1 MQRLGAAERSTGSV
15 AHVSRAPLAAFLTCA
30 PLSPSVVCLSARIV
44 CLLIEER
51 EKSLCTAQRV
61 FPAIRAHR
69 YVEGSDKSNRK
80 DTCSSVVAQ
89 ASAPMSCTQPDK
101 KKFHRAHCITHEEN
115 TTKAWTKRLRPCG
128 GERAGSR
135 CRDDTML
142 FSKALLLLFESHA
155 YSRKRVALWL
165 PAKVR
170 LGGHRDGRG
179 REAGFASALCFLSA
193 ETAIVLHLSLRE
205 AFFKP
210 RG

>member
-1 MQRLGAAERSTGSV
+1 MHCTKSFSCHPRAQIRRRERQKQQEG
-15 AHVSRAPLAAFLTCA
+15 HLLFRRRA
-30 PLSPSVVCLSARIV
+30 S
-44 CLLIEER
+44 E
-51 EKSLCTAQRV
+51 CTDELYATRQ
-61 FPAIRAHR
+61 
-69 YVEGSDKSNRK
+69 
-80 DTCSSVVAQ
+80 
-89 ASAPMSCTQPDK
+89 
-101 KKFHRAHCITHEEN
+101 KKFHRARCITHEEN

-165 PAKVR
+165 PAKVC

>member
-1 MQRLGAAERSTGSV
+1 MHCTKSFSCHPRAQIRRRERQKQQEG
-15 AHVSRAPLAAFLTCA
+15 HLLFRRRA
-30 PLSPSVVCLSARIV
+30 S
-44 CLLIEER
+44 E
-51 EKSLCTAQRV
+51 CTDELYATR
-61 FPAIRAHR
+61 H
-69 YVEGSDKSNRK
+69 
-80 DTCSSVVAQ
+80 
-89 ASAPMSCTQPDK
+89 K

>member
-44 CLLIEER
+44 FLLIEER

-101 KKFHRAHCITHEEN
+101 KKISPCTLHHPRRKHNEGMDE
-115 TTKAWTKRLRPCG
+115 TTETLWRGAGGGLVAEMTRCCSQRPCYFCLSRMRTAENVWPSGFLQRCVSAGIGTEG
-128 GERAGSR
+128 GGRLAS
-135 CRDDTML
+135 
-142 FSKALLLLFESHA
+142 LLLF
-155 YSRKRVALWL
+155 
-165 PAKVR
+165 
-170 LGGHRDGRG
+170 
-179 REAGFASALCFLSA
+179 AS
-193 ETAIVLHLSLRE
+193 
-205 AFFKP
+205 
-210 RG
+210 